1 MSSLLNGFHNGSEL
15 NGDSRGTSV
24 SSRTSSDSDSQRQ
37 RGRLTRRK
45 SSPMMPPFMVSA
57 PGKVI
62 VFGEHAVVHGKAA
75 IAASISLRSYLHVT
89 TLSKSRRTFTIRF
102 PDIDMIHSWNID
114 DLPWEL
120 FSQPSK
126 KKYYYDLV
134 TSIDPELM
142 EAIQPHL
149 IDVSVHKSPAE
160 RKIHQNSAACFLYL
174 FLSLGSQK
182 FPGCVYTLRSTIP
195 IGAGLGSSA
204 SIAVCLAA
212 ALLLQIRTLS
222 GPHPDQPP
230 EEARLQIE
238 RINRWAFVAEMA
250 IHGNPSGVDN
260 TVSTQGKAVVFQR
273 TDYEKPPVVT
283 PLWDF
288 PELPLLLL
296 DTRTPKSTLHEVAK
310 VAKLKNT
317 HPKLVGSI
325 LDAVD
330 KVTRTAEGLIDEED
344 FDSEE
349 DESLRRMGELISI
362 NHGLL
367 ASLGVSHPRLERIRE
382 LIDFQGLGW
391 SKLTGAGGGGCSIT
405 LLKPSVPAE
414 KLRALED
421 QLDSEGYAQF
431 KTTLGGDGVGVL
443 WPAVLKNGMDDD
455 EEGGMEI
462 DLDSFLKASGTE
474 GVETLVGVHGG
485 TGEREGWN
493 LQHSITP
500 ALYQEGV
507 ALLRYR
513 NSQCPRAARLGR
525 HHSKAQA
532 PTREPHRQPQTI
544 REVQYQR
551 WAEADPI
558 GKIVHEEGSD
568 ALSPNDRKT
577 YHALLSARTPGF
589 LDRLSKKSHREVWKQ
604 LNDAN
609 VTLLRVPPPTDKP
622 WGLDANGRDLG
633 NYTTQEFAQY
643 SNEKA
648 RLALLR
654 IESDS
659 FRRRRHS
666 ARTKLRNPETGK
678 RYTITPQDIEAE
690 KTRREEMASIRQ
702 KHTGARTFSYVND
715 PAWDDVVP
723 VPQEEPEGALAAI
736 AYPDDYAEA
745 MAYLR
750 AVMANKEKSQRCL
763 SLTEDIIE
771 LNPAHYT
778 VWLYRFD
785 IIKACGMSINDE
797 LDWLNR
803 VSLENLKNYQIWHHR
818 QLLIEEFSE
827 VESHGAKRSELV
839 KSERNFITR
848 ILEKDTKNYHVWSY
862 RQFLVSK
869 LGLWDLEEEMTSVND
884 MIKQDVRNNSAW
896 SHRFFLVFSNPE
908 TSTADSHAT
917 EHDPKVPGDIID
929 REVDYAKRMIQLAP
943 QNQSPWNY
951 LRGVLAKG
959 GRPLESVV
967 DFVRSFFSQ
976 LGEADEEVRSSHAV
990 DYLAE
995 ICAGAGD
1002 SEGATLALNRLAQ
1015 KWDPIRKGY
1024 WQYRKRLLEEPRS

>member
-1 MSSLLNGFHNGSEL
+1 MQANEAIQAAVHVHYPFIDSETP
-15 NGDSRGTSV
+15 RE
-24 SSRTSSDSDSQRQ
+24 

-149 IDVSVHKSPAE
+149 VDVSVHKSPAE

-273 TDYEKPPVVT
+273 TDYEKPPIVT

-330 KVTRTAEGLIDEED
+330 KVTRTAESLIDEED

-405 LLKPSVPAE
+405 LLKPSVSLE

-443 WPAVLKNGMDDD
+443 WPAVLKNGLDDD
-455 EEGGMEI
+455 EDGGMEI

-474 GVETLVGVHGG
+474 GVERLVGVHGG
-485 TGEREGWN
+485 TGEREAK
-493 LQHSITP
+493 P
-500 ALYQEGV
+500 
-507 ALLRYR
+507 
-513 NSQCPRAARLGR
+513 
-525 HHSKAQA
+525 QA
-532 PTREPHRQPQTI
+532 PTQEPQRQPQTI

-558 GKIVHEEGSD
+558 GKIVHEQGID

-589 LDRLSKKSHREVWKQ
+589 LDRLSKKSQREVWKQ

-622 WGLDANGRDLG
+622 WGLDAHGRDIG
-633 NYTTQEFAQY
+633 NYAPQEFAQY
-643 SNEKA
+643 SSEKA
-648 RLALLR
+648 KLSLLR

-666 ARTKLRNPETGK
+666 ARIKLTNPETGK
-678 RYTITPQDIEAE
+678 RYSITPQDIEAE
-690 KTRREEMASIRQ
+690 KTRRQEMASIRQ
-702 KHTGARTFSYVND
+702 KHTGVRTFSYVND
-715 PAWDDVVP
+715 PGWDDVVP
-723 VPQEEPEGALAAI
+723 IPQEEPEGALAAI

-745 MAYLR
+745 MGYLR
-750 AVMANKEKSQRCL
+750 AVMAKKEKSKRCL

-785 IIKACGMSINDE
+785 IIKSCGMSIKDE
-797 LDWLNR
+797 LEWLNR
-803 VSLENLKNYQIWHHR
+803 VSLEHLKNYQIWHHR
-818 QLLIEEFSE
+818 QLLIEEHYPMVQSDKAE
-827 VESHGAKRSELV
+827 RSELV
-839 KSERNFITR
+839 ESERNFITR

-869 LGLWDLEEEMTSVND
+869 LVLWNLEEEFTSVND

-896 SHRFFLVFSNPE
+896 SHRFFVVFSNPE
-908 TSTADSHAT
+908 TSTPDSHAT
-917 EHDPKVPGDIID
+917 EHDPKIPQGIID

-967 DFVRSFFSQ
+967 DFVRTFFSQ
-976 LGEADEEVRSSHAV
+976 LGEENEEVRSSHAV
-990 DYLAE
+990 DCLAE
-995 ICAGAGD
+995 ICAGSGD
-1002 SEGATLALNRLAQ
+1002 KDGATLALNRLAQ

-1024 WQYRKRLLEEPRS
+1024 WGYRKRLLEELKS